1 MNRLA
6 AFLFSAALVAS
17 LASSLPAF
25 GEEANPADARLAA
38 SRKALEQAQQSLQ
51 QAEDTGGDIRSAQKS
66 VANALKSLR
75 AAEIA
80 SGTPP
85 VLPPAAAAAPVV
97 TPPPALPAAPQSVEA
112 PAKQPPAAAAP
123 AASADAGPKP
133 YVPPTLPK
141 PKVVPPPAAKSAVT
155 PPPATTAK
163 KPAQPPVAAEAA
175 APPPPKAA
183 KPKRQAQAP
192 VVVRR
197 GRYIETTITH
207 ADGRRTIDVT
217 RRNGQLVRRI
227 EVDRFGNEVVV
238 IDQERPNVR
247 RYADPREV
255 PAPDY
260 YREVPPPP
268 GYYQDGY

>member
-1 MNRLA
+1 MNRIA

-25 GEEANPADARLAA
+25 GEDANPADARLAA
-38 SRKALEQAQQSLQ
+38 SRRALEQAQQSLQ

-66 VANALKSLR
+66 VANALRSLR

-85 VLPPAAAAAPVV
+85 ALPPAAAASPVV
-97 TPPPALPAAPQSVEA
+97 TPPPALPIAPQAVET
-112 PAKQPPAAAAP
+112 PAKQLP

-133 YVPPTLPK
+133 YVPPTVPK
-141 PKVVPPPAAKSAVT
+141 PKVVPPPAAKSADT
-155 PPPATTAK
+155 PPPAATAK
-163 KPAQPPVAAEAA
+163 KPVQPPVAAEATP
-175 APPPPKAA
+175 PPPPKAA

-255 PAPDY
+255 PAPDD
-260 YREVPPPP
+260 YREVPPP